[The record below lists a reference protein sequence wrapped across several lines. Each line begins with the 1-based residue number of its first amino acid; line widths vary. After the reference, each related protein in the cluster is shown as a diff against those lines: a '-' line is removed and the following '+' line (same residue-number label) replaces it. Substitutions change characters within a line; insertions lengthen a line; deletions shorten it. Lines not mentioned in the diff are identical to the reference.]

1 MWGRLY
7 LGRETGR
14 VVIVLFFSNP
24 KGIVALRLVEEFTG
38 SESGSKL
45 SRMSFETDIVIA
57 QKASPNARNASIA
70 ITSAV
75 ARSGTATMKAIY
87 LEERG
92 GSGTLVAGDIPRPEP
107 QADEVL
113 VKVCATTVMPS
124 ELQWFTTFHLPFG
137 EPRAFPIVLG
147 HEFSGVVE
155 SLGAKVNGFTV
166 GEDVYGLIDWFV
178 NGAQAEYCLAKTTAL
193 ARKPQS
199 IGHVQAATVPI
210 SALTAWKGLFERANL
225 RRGERILIHGAAGGV
240 GSFAVQLARCCGA
253 HIIATVSSGD
263 FEFVR
268 SLGADELIDYRTTRF
283 EEVVKEVDVVFD
295 AVGGEILERSW
306 PLVANGGRVVTVA
319 TQSNGASAPRV
330 RDAFMRVQPDG
341 SQLAEIGRMI
351 DAGTLRSFVGTIFPI
366 AATRLAFARAT
377 YGFRRG
383 KIVLR
388 VAESYT
394 PQDERA

>member
-1 MWGRLY
+1 
-7 LGRETGR
+7 
-14 VVIVLFFSNP
+14 
-24 KGIVALRLVEEFTG
+24 
-38 SESGSKL
+38 
-45 SRMSFETDIVIA
+45 MSFETDIVIA
-57 QKASPNARNASIA
+57 QEASPITRNSSSAT
-70 ITSAV
+70 TSAV
-75 ARSGTATMKAIY
+75 ARSGITTMKAIY
-87 LEERG
+87 LKEQG
-92 GSGTLVAGDIPRPEP
+92 GSGALVTGEIPRPEP

-124 ELQWFTTFHLPFG
+124 ELQWFTSFHLPFG

-155 SLGAKVNGFTV
+155 SLGARVNGFMV
-166 GEDVYGLIDWFV
+166 GEEVYGLIDWFV
-178 NGAQAEYCLAKTTAL
+178 NGAQAEYCLAKATAL

-199 IGHVQAATVPI
+199 IGHVQAAAVPI
-210 SALTAWKGLFERANL
+210 SALTAWQGLFERANL

-240 GSFAVQLARCCGA
+240 GSFAVQLARRCGA

-263 FEFVR
+263 FKFVR

-283 EEVVKEVDVVFD
+283 EIVVKEVDVVFD

-330 RDAFMRVQPDG
+330 RDAFMRVQPDS

-351 DAGTLRSFVGTIFPI
+351 DAGELRSFVGTIFPL

-383 KIVLR
+383 KVVVR

-394 PQDERA
+394 TSR